1 MPRFL
6 SHRGLPLAR
15 IGLAILALLLA
26 WCLLIPAPAALCLSH
41 DQLAVRADALYE
53 QRGDLGKAGQAVE
66 YYRRLVADD
75 PADLEASLRL
85 CELLIWLGAQSSD
98 EKGEELFREVI
109 VVAQQARRAHPK
121 EPGPLFYLG
130 TGQGLLADVASPPE
144 ALMLVKQA
152 QKNMAKLMKSQPDYY
167 HGGPDRVLGRIY
179 TKMPWFIGGDN
190 DLAEQHYKRAIHY
203 GPRYWL
209 NQLYLAELYYKQGKD
224 DQARRLLEQ
233 VAQGKPMP
241 TLLPECRL
249 WQQVARKALAN
260 GGPPPN

>member
-1 MPRFL
+1 M
-6 SHRGLPLAR
+6 GL
-15 IGLAILALLLA
+15 ILAALSLA
-26 WCLLIPAPAALCLSH
+26 WCLAVPSPAASALTH
-41 DQLAVRADALYE
+41 EQLAVRADALYE

-66 YYRRLVADD
+66 FYRRLLADD

-85 CELLIWLGAQSSD
+85 CELLIWLGAQASD
-98 EKGEELFREVI
+98 ERGEELFREVI
-109 VVAQQARRAHPK
+109 VVAQQARRAHPQ

-152 QKNMAKLMKSQPDYY
+152 QKNMAELMKKRPDYY

-179 TKMPWFIGGDN
+179 TKLPWFVGGDN
-190 DLAEQHYKRAIHY
+190 DLAERHYKLAIQR

-209 NQLYLAELYYKQGKD
+209 NHLYLAELYYKQGKR
-224 DQARRLLEQ
+224 DQARSLLEQ
-233 VAQGKPMP
+233 VAQGKPLP

-260 GGPPPN
+260 EAPPHQ